1 MAFFYEQW
9 RILTLVLSRHF
20 HPIRYFYTMYAL
32 VDCNNFYASC
42 ERVFQPQLVGKPIV
56 VLSNNDGCVIAR
68 SYEAKDLGIPMGA
81 PEFECRPLI
90 RKHGIHVFS
99 SNYALYGDISS
110 RVMKILEGF
119 TPHVEVYSID
129 EAFLNFDGMHAI
141 NWQDYGIQMRKR
153 VLKWLSIPI
162 SVGFAPSKALAKI
175 ANKIAKKFPEH
186 TQGSYVIDSEEKRIK
201 ALKWTAIED
210 VWGIGF
216 RLTKK
221 MKARQIHTA
230 YDFTLPQHESYIQK
244 EMGVVGNRL
253 RLELLGQSVLELE
266 EPKDKKHIAV
276 TRSFEGRISSLDELK
291 ERVSTFASICG
302 EKLRKQQSDCQVVTV
317 YLRKDKFHNPDN
329 GRYNFYAQETLP
341 FPTHSSITLS
351 QTATR
356 MIAQLFR
363 EGEEYKKTGV
373 IVSSVTP
380 QNQKQFNLFQD
391 ENPKHEALMRVMDA
405 YFKKTGERKIRLGMH
420 DLNRTWKMKQNHL
433 SPKFTTNINDIIT
446 VQCR

>member
-9 RILTLVLSRHF
+9 RILTLVLSLHF

-90 RKHGIHVFS
+90 KKHGIHVFS
-99 SNYALYGDISS
+99 SNYALYGDMSS

-141 NWQDYGIQMRKR
+141 EWQEYGIQMRKR

-175 ANKIAKKFPEH
+175 ANKIAKKFPER

-276 TRSFEGRISSLDELK
+276 TRSFEGRINNLDELK

-302 EKLRKQQSDCQVVTV
+302 EKLRKQQSDCQVITV

-373 IVSSVTP
+373 IVSSITP

-391 ENPKHEALMRVMDA
+391 ENPKHEALMKVMDA

-420 DLNRTWKMKQNHL
+420 DLSRTWKMKQNHL